1 MSELNNKINGISFDY
16 SRDDSSANSEFSA
29 TSRKKNSTF
38 VNLPSMLSPSS
49 RASANDDASI
59 DDASYRVRREEL
71 PTPTVA
77 KEFKLPNGID
87 FTSSP
92 PPPRV
97 VARGI
102 DAAIPKVGNLHVN
115 DQQLSNHAKTKPTTT
130 VRCISNAAENPYEI
144 DKWMQSVAELH
155 VDNSKS
161 EVRYRN
167 RMPTI
172 QELMQSWPE
181 KLGAGLR
188 DWTLDLPPA
197 DIDLSVEE
205 YARIMCSLLGIPVYD
220 GCVIESVQALLEL
233 FVEMQTTSGKK
244 L

>member
-1 MSELNNKINGISFDY
+1 MSDLKNKMNGISFDD
-16 SRDDSSANSEFSA
+16 SRDDSSANSEYSA
-29 TSRKKNSTF
+29 KSRKKNSTF

-59 DDASYRVRREEL
+59 DDASNHARRKEL

-87 FTSSP
+87 FTSP
-92 PPPRV
+92 PPPKV

-102 DAAIPKVGNLHVN
+102 DAAILKVGNLHAN
-115 DQQLSNHAKTKPTTT
+115 EQQLSNHAKKKQTTT
-130 VRCISNAAENPYEI
+130 VRSISNAAENPYEI
-144 DKWMQSVAELH
+144 DKWIQSVSEVH
-155 VDNSKS
+155 IDNSKS
-161 EVRYRN
+161 EVRYQN

-188 DWTLDLPPA
+188 DGTLDLPPA
-197 DIDLSVEE
+197 DINLSVEG

-220 GCVIESVQALLEL
+220 GCVVESAHVLLHL
-233 FVEMQTTSGKK
+233 FVEMQTTIGK